1 MRRFGAVLHVGS
13 VVIYLEP
20 ELPARLV
27 ERTVVRFSMRV
38 VFFIEVF
45 ELRDRLQGLR
55 FVSVR

>member
-1 MRRFGAVLHVGS
+1 MLHVGS